1 MPGTSTSEK
10 AADLR
15 RKANDHPTVASVKAQ
30 LPEMPEEGTPSD
42 GLYVEARKT
51 PGIVVNGELRVSVLR
66 LISVGPEGRRLVG
79 QVQATREVDHPL
91 TSWELNLYTHDPE
104 FFQTERVE
112 DDQAW
117 FVDVLEHHYAKADA
131 TPELEVGV
139 EA

>member
-10 AADLR
+10 AANLR
-15 RKANDHPTVASVKAQ
+15 SKAHEHPTVASVKTQ
-30 LPEMPEEGTPSD
+30 LPELPQEGTPED

-79 QVQATREVDHPL
+79 QIQATREVDHPL
-91 TSWELNLYTHDPE
+91 SSWELKLYSHEPE
-104 FFQTERVE
+104 FFQTDLV
-112 DDQAW
+112 DDEQAW
-117 FVDVLEHHYAKADA
+117 FVSVLERHYAKADA
-131 TPELEVGV
+131 TPELEVGI